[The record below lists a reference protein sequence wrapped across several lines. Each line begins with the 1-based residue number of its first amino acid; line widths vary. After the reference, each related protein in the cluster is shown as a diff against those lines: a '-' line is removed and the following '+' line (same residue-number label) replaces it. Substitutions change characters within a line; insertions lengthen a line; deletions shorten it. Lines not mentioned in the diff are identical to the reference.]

1 MDFKDIAALSGKNG
15 LFKII
20 KPTRTGVILES
31 LEPTPKKLI
40 ANSNN
45 KISILKEISVYTTGA
60 VENLP
65 LDEILYRIKEKYT
78 GELPVSSKS
87 HPEDL
92 KDFLGTVVP
101 EFDRERVYPSDIKKM
116 VTWYIILN
124 QEIPEILVK
133 KEESTEEKTTE
144 SSETPVAEA
153 KAPAKKSAKTTK
165 TAEAEP
171 LKEADK
177 TPKAE
182 KAPAKSKK
190 TKES

>member
-15 LFKII
+15 LFKIV
-20 KPTRTGVILES
+20 KPTRNGVILES
-31 LEPTPKKLI
+31 LEASPKKLI

-78 GELPVSSKS
+78 TEIPVSSKS

-101 EFDRERVYPSDIKKM
+101 EFDRERVYPSDIKKI
-116 VTWYIILN
+116 VTWYAILN
-124 QEIPEILVK
+124 QEIPDILVK
-133 KEESTEEKTTE
+133 KEETASEPVSEVGTAVEETKPT
-144 SSETPVAEA
+144 
-153 KAPAKKSAKTTK
+153 AKKSTKAAKK
-165 TAEAEP
+165 EDAVEVEAEP
-171 LKEADK
+171 AAKPAK
-177 TPKAE
+177 PA
-182 KAPAKSKK
+182 AKSKK
-190 TKES
+190 AKE